1 MEVISYENVQ
11 MSRLRQNVNVNVLRR
26 LRQNYSL
33 TVCDIRSV
41 SWVPGMAEGTD
52 ATNILLEKIS
62 RAEER
67 NNELLSAVQKNT
79 KVVAVI
85 SIISMV
91 AAVASAL
98 FTVLS
103 LISFM

>member
-1 MEVISYENVQ
+1 MKMYRCPDCGRTSTSMY
-11 MSRLRQNVNVNVLRR
+11 
-26 LRQNYSL
+26 
-33 TVCDIRSV
+33 CDACGKTIPSQYV
-41 SWVPGMAEGTD
+41 TYGAEAGTPSGMAEGTD

-85 SIISMV
+85 SIISMA

>member
-1 MEVISYENVQ
+1 MKMYKCPDCGRTSTSMY
-11 MSRLRQNVNVNVLRR
+11 
-26 LRQNYSL
+26 
-33 TVCDIRSV
+33 CDACGKTIPSQYV
-41 SWVPGMAEGTD
+41 TYGAEAGTPSGMAEGTD

-85 SIISMV
+85 SIIYMV

>member
-1 MEVISYENVQ
+1 MKMYRCPDCGRTSTSMY
-11 MSRLRQNVNVNVLRR
+11 
-26 LRQNYSL
+26 
-33 TVCDIRSV
+33 CDACGKTIPSQYV
-41 SWVPGMAEGTD
+41 TYGAEAGTPSGMAEGTD

-85 SIISMV
+85 SMV

>member
-1 MEVISYENVQ
+1 
-11 MSRLRQNVNVNVLRR
+11 MSRLWQNVNVNVLRR

-33 TVCDIRSV
+33 TVTYGAEAGTPS
-41 SWVPGMAEGTD
+41 GMAEGTD

>member
-1 MEVISYENVQ
+1 MKMYRCPDCGRTSTSMY
-11 MSRLRQNVNVNVLRR
+11 
-26 LRQNYSL
+26 
-33 TVCDIRSV
+33 CDACGKTIPSQYV
-41 SWVPGMAEGTD
+41 AYGAEAGTPSGMAEGTD

-62 RAEER
+62 RAEES

>member
-1 MEVISYENVQ
+1 MKMYRCPDCGRTSTSMY
-11 MSRLRQNVNVNVLRR
+11 
-26 LRQNYSL
+26 
-33 TVCDIRSV
+33 CDACGQTIPSQYV
-41 SWVPGMAEGTD
+41 TYGAEAGTPSGMAEGTD

-79 KVVAVI
+79 KVVAAI

>member
-1 MEVISYENVQ
+1 MKMYRCPDCGRTSTSMY
-11 MSRLRQNVNVNVLRR
+11 
-26 LRQNYSL
+26 
-33 TVCDIRSV
+33 CDACGKTIPSQYV
-41 SWVPGMAEGTD
+41 TYGAEAGTPSGMAEGTD

-85 SIISMV
+85 SIISVV